1 MSTTAIRENRT
12 TSGTRPGRPGGPG
25 GPGSTDQDANTE
37 DKPKGKLL
45 KSKKFLIGVV
55 VLVLVGGIG
64 AYKFA
69 IPHKPAPPVGGD
81 VVAMD
86 PSTLNLADGHYL
98 KIAVAVQLVKGKATA
113 TDFDTSQAAELV
125 INEFSNRNVVALN
138 TNTARKRLTNRLLVA
153 VKKAYPGEVFDVFV
167 TQFVT
172 Q

>member
-12 TSGTRPGRPGGPG
+12 TSGTRPARPGATG
-25 GPGSTDQDANTE
+25 GPGSTDQDTKTE

-55 VLVLVGGIG
+55 AIVLVGGIG

-69 IPHKPAPPVGGD
+69 LPHKPAPPVGGD

-98 KIAVAVQLVKGKATA
+98 KIAVAIQLVKGKATA

-138 TNTARKRLTNRLLVA
+138 TNAARKRLTQQLLVA
-153 VKKAYPGEVFDVFV
+153 VKKAYPGEVFNVFV